1 MLSQPRSTEPRPVL
15 NKIGVVDVGAASY
28 GVQEQRLAVVDHA
41 RASLFAIMAKS
52 GDLSDLY
59 SRGYPAQPRTR
70 VRASVHL
77 PVQKCTVNSGTDW

>member
-52 GDLSDLY
+52 GDSLSI
-59 SRGYPAQPRTR
+59 
-70 VRASVHL
+70 ASHGPKSEFKV
-77 PVQKCTVNSGTDW
+77 PITSNPFKV